1 MKGVIY
7 ARYSSDNQR
16 EESIEGQIR
25 ECKAFAEKNGIDIIE
40 IYIDRAL
47 SAKTDNRPDFQ
58 RLIKESGSKKFE
70 VLLVWKLDRFA
81 RNKFD
86 SAHYKR
92 ILKNNGVH
100 VVSATEIISDG
111 PEGILLESLLEGLE
125 KAKRELSAQIAREE
139 LLQPPEFT
147 RDQFLF
153 WFEWMRKYDTTKLV
167 HRRRLIDSFVN
178 AIYLY
183 DDRIT
188 FVFNFKDGTKTVT
201 FAELEKSGLG
211 SDINA
216 LAAPSNSLE
225 INFPGLFSF
234 QLICQRILFTTV

>member
-1 MKGVIY
+1 M
-7 ARYSSDNQR
+7 
-16 EESIEGQIR
+16 
-25 ECKAFAEKNGIDIIE
+25 
-40 IYIDRAL
+40 

-86 SAHYKR
+86 SVHYKR

-100 VVSATEIISDG
+100 VVSATEVISDG
-111 PEGILLESLLEGLE
+111 PEGILLESLLEGMAEYYSADLSE
-125 KAKRELSAQIAREE
+125 KVMRGQTEIAREE

-153 WFEWMRKYDTTKLV
+153 WFERMRKYDTTKLV

-188 FVFNFKDGTKTVT
+188 LVFNFKDGTKTIT
-201 FAELEKSGLG
+201 FAELEESGLG

-216 LAAPSNSLE
+216 LAA
-225 INFPGLFSF
+225 INPM
-234 QLICQRILFTTV
+234 QLPRS

>member
-1 MKGVIY
+1 
-7 ARYSSDNQR
+7 
-16 EESIEGQIR
+16 
-25 ECKAFAEKNGIDIIE
+25 
-40 IYIDRAL
+40 
-47 SAKTDNRPDFQ
+47 
-58 RLIKESGSKKFE
+58 
-70 VLLVWKLDRFA
+70 
-81 RNKFD
+81 
-86 SAHYKR
+86 
-92 ILKNNGVH
+92 
-100 VVSATEIISDG
+100 
-111 PEGILLESLLEGLE
+111 
-125 KAKRELSAQIAREE
+125 
-139 LLQPPEFT
+139 
-147 RDQFLF
+147 
-153 WFEWMRKYDTTKLV
+153 MRKYNTTKLV

-234 QLICQRILFTTV
+234 QLICQQILFTSV

>member
-1 MKGVIY
+1 
-7 ARYSSDNQR
+7 
-16 EESIEGQIR
+16 
-25 ECKAFAEKNGIDIIE
+25 
-40 IYIDRAL
+40 
-47 SAKTDNRPDFQ
+47 
-58 RLIKESGSKKFE
+58 
-70 VLLVWKLDRFA
+70 
-81 RNKFD
+81 
-86 SAHYKR
+86 
-92 ILKNNGVH
+92 
-100 VVSATEIISDG
+100 
-111 PEGILLESLLEGLE
+111 LLESRLEGLE

-153 WFEWMRKYDTTKLV
+153 WFERMRKYNTTKLV

-234 QLICQRILFTTV
+234 QLICQQILFTSV

>member
-1 MKGVIY
+1 M
-7 ARYSSDNQR
+7 
-16 EESIEGQIR
+16 
-25 ECKAFAEKNGIDIIE
+25 
-40 IYIDRAL
+40 
-47 SAKTDNRPDFQ
+47 
-58 RLIKESGSKKFE
+58 
-70 VLLVWKLDRFA
+70 
-81 RNKFD
+81 
-86 SAHYKR
+86 
-92 ILKNNGVH
+92 
-100 VVSATEIISDG
+100 
-111 PEGILLESLLEGLE
+111 LESRLEGLE
-125 KAKRELSAQIAREE
+125 KPKRELSAQIAREE

-153 WFEWMRKYDTTKLV
+153 WFERMRKYDTTKLV

-188 FVFNFKDGTKTVT
+188 LVFNFKDGTKTVT
-201 FAELEKSGLG
+201 FAELEESGLG

-216 LAAPSNSLE
+216 LAAPSNGLE